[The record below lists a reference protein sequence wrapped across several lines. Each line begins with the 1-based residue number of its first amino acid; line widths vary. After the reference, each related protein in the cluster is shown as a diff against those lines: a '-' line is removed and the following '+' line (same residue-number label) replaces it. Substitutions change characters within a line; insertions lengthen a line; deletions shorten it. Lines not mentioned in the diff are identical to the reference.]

1 MLTGFSDIKGEI
13 LKDDMPLGNTIS
25 EQYFADLLAELKMG
39 DQKMKYSTHFQNL
52 CLLPNNVFYHKAWL
66 VQLFV

>member
-52 CLLPNNVFYHKAWL
+52 C
-66 VQLFV
+66 